1 MDTEKNQE
9 ETELTA
15 AIGDDLAA
23 VLAISEDTTLPE
35 PEASNTEDLAAEYTG
50 TEATGDDLQDLLSYA
65 PETPAIPTVELTGP
79 AMTVTEANA
88 VREQLVRAV
97 TSGVVSV
104 RVKKLPHYAGQD
116 VIAPAT
122 IGSAGVDLYSAN
134 SQPILLNNMGARA
147 VIPTGIILELP
158 VGFEAQVRSR
168 SGLAS
173 KNGIVVTNS
182 PGTIDSDYRG
192 EIMVILTN
200 TSNNRFTVERGM
212 RIAQLVINQLPLVN
226 FVDVDEVSDTE
237 RGAGGFGSTGL

>member
-35 PEASNTEDLAAEYTG
+35 PKAANTEDLAAEYTG
-50 TEATGDDLQDLLSYA
+50 TEATGDDLQDLLLYA
-65 PETPAIPTVELTGP
+65 PETPAIPTVELSGFS
-79 AMTVTEANA
+79 MTEAEANNLRA
-88 VREQLVRAV
+88 QLVIASS
-97 TSGVVSV
+97 SGFVDVK
-104 RVKKLPHYAGQD
+104 VKKLAHYAGPEQMR
-116 VIAPAT
+116 PAT
-122 IGSAGVDLYSAN
+122 IGSVGVDLYSAN

-158 VGFEAQVRSR
+158 VGFEAQIRSR

-182 PGTIDSDYRG
+182 PGTVDSDYRG

-212 RIAQLVINQLPLVN
+212 RIAQMVINQVPLVR
-226 FVDVDEVSDTE
+226 FVEVDEVSETE